1 MSILCQKIL
10 MFSLFF
16 KIILISQC
24 DEYKIPFGLY
34 RNKELCSDFNIM
46 NNIYFNILHVNLSI
60 GTPPQNVPFLLTI
73 RSQTFAINNQI
84 YNNNHSQ
91 TYEELSNYTIDF
103 YNEDEFISS
112 GFNSMDIL
120 NLKNKKEKI
129 NFVLTTEIKYEKFPF
144 GMLGLAIPNKV
155 EPEVYPFFN
164 SLSRANIINSF
175 TWTLKYFDNISLIDT
190 IYGNENNNIIGELIF
205 GNEPHNYEKN
215 KKKYD
220 KYQLIKI
227 NPISSY
233 DFSWDIEFANIYMI
247 FPYNENNNNS
257 SNRINIKLNGK
268 TQIMP
273 GAGFIFVPKEFNYI
287 IEKNFFDNY
296 YKEKVC
302 RSKSI
307 NNTIYGYIECDNN
320 SSFNISSFPNIY
332 FEHKEL
338 ETTFNFTY
346 EDLFV
351 YDKKNDKYMFLM
363 LTDKYLYG
371 WIFGAIFL
379 RKYQFI
385 FNQDSKTLGYYKS
398 MNNDFDIENEEKDG
412 IIKYI
417 IFGILLIFVSALLII
432 LGMYIQKKYLNKKKK
447 RANELENSFDYESKD
462 DNMIQEENHGGI
474 N

>member
-1 MSILCQKIL
+1 MSILFQKIL
-10 MFSLFF
+10 TFSLFF
-16 KIILISQC
+16 KIIFISQC
-24 DEYKIPFGLY
+24 NEFKIPFGLY

-46 NNIYFNILHVNLSI
+46 NNIYFNILHVNLSF

-73 RSQTFAINNQI
+73 RSQTFAINNQV

-129 NFVLTTEIKYEKFPF
+129 NFVLITEIKYEKFPF

-190 IYGNENNNIIGELIF
+190 IYSNENNNIIGELIF

-220 KYQLIKI
+220 RYQLIKI

-247 FPYNENNNNS
+247 FP
-257 SNRINIKLNGK
+257 L
-268 TQIMP
+268 
-273 GAGFIFVPKEFNYI
+273 
-287 IEKNFFDNY
+287 
-296 YKEKVC
+296 
-302 RSKSI
+302 
-307 NNTIYGYIECDNN
+307 
-320 SSFNISSFPNIY
+320 
-332 FEHKEL
+332 
-338 ETTFNFTY
+338 
-346 EDLFV
+346 
-351 YDKKNDKYMFLM
+351 
-363 LTDKYLYG
+363 
-371 WIFGAIFL
+371 
-379 RKYQFI
+379 
-385 FNQDSKTLGYYKS
+385 
-398 MNNDFDIENEEKDG
+398 
-412 IIKYI
+412 
-417 IFGILLIFVSALLII
+417 
-432 LGMYIQKKYLNKKKK
+432 
-447 RANELENSFDYESKD
+447 
-462 DNMIQEENHGGI
+462 
-474 N
+474 